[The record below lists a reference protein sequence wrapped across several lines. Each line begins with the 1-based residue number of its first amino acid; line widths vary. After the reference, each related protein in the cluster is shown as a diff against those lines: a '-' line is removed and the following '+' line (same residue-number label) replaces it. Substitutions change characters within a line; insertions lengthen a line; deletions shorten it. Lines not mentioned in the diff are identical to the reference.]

1 MKNKTIATLIIL
13 CNLLTPSSVFAGSGN
28 CQSLSKYDE
37 KVEFIKNIGGSKKP
51 AKMTLKIISD
61 KLNEL
66 VNLIKLKNGNVE
78 LDSNQQQEYLKNV
91 KFLTFSYSYPRAR
104 SKFYVKKG
112 QVNRLFNGL
121 DDFMFHPIYMLM
133 NPGSGLN
140 FGWITC
146 KKLPEMLSIFVTYI
160 DAYRQSGYI
169 EDKLLFVQHLRR
181 MVGFKLEQILKIKDF
196 YKIYAQDFNTRLT
209 MFENIIILNRG
220 LGMPKELALKHLE
233 FVVEYARSLAEEDEG
248 RPSNSINK
256 EDSTDKK
263 IKRSKSYDECLKFL
277 KHERLREK
285 QARRDEF
292 LRRIREIVAKNIEC
306 FADSTEEKLII
317 MLKTK

>member
-1 MKNKTIATLIIL
+1 MKNKTLAILILL
-13 CNLLTPSSVFAGSGN
+13 CNLLAPSSFATGKN
-28 CQSLSKYDE
+28 CKSLSKYS
-37 KVEFIKNIGGSKKP
+37 KIEFIKNKTGGEKY
-51 AKMTLKIISD
+51 AIATLKIISD

-66 VNLIKLKNGNVE
+66 MDLLKLERDV
-78 LDSNQQQEYLKNV
+78 DQQKKYLKDV
-91 KFLTFSYSYPRAR
+91 EFLTFSYDHPCAR

-112 QVNRLFNGL
+112 EINKLFKGL
-121 DDFMFHPIYMLM
+121 DEFMFHPIYMLM

-146 KKLPEMLSIFVTYI
+146 KNLPEMLGTFVTYI
-160 DAYRQSGYI
+160 DAYKKSGYFD
-169 EDKLLFVQHLRR
+169 DKLLFTQHLRR

-209 MFENIIILNRG
+209 MFENIIILIRG
-220 LGMPKELALKHLE
+220 LGIPKELAIKHLE
-233 FVVEYARSLAEEDEG
+233 FVVEYARSLAEEDEE
-248 RPSNSINK
+248 RSSNSINK

-277 KHERLREK
+277 KYERLREK